1 MIDTSEKD
9 FEESIENSL
18 LEGEYLKRKSENYDR
33 ELCLDTEMLF
43 DFLRITQPETWDEF
57 KKRRG
62 PRYREL
68 FLERLQKQI
77 ESRGALDLLRKGIKD
92 SGCHFKLAYFKPES
106 ELNEEHRRLYNG
118 NIFSVVR
125 QLYFSKKDPLLS
137 LDLTLFLNGFP
148 IITAELK
155 NPLKGQN
162 VQDAVKQYRD
172 TRNQNESLFKLG
184 RCFAHFAVDPDLVFM
199 TTELKGSSTNF
210 LPFNKGRDGGAGN
223 PDNPHGYSTSYLWKH
238 IWQKD
243 QTLEI
248 IQNFLQFVK
257 EEKEG
262 KVIRKFI
269 FPRYHQ
275 LHSVK
280 KLVTHAKIHSTNQ
293 RYLIQHSAGSG
304 KSKTIAWL
312 CLQLC
317 GLHDSENR
325 RVFDSIIVV
334 TDRRVLDRQLQDTIT
349 QFDHVKGTVV
359 TIKKDKAKSLTA
371 ALQEGKDIIICTLQ
385 TFPFAVDALSEMPG
399 KHFAVVIDEAH
410 SSQGGEGADSV
421 NKILGNTDLENEE
434 EEEEPEDDEDLVNNR
449 VEAEMNRK
457 SMPKN
462 VSFFAFT
469 ATPKTKTLHLFGTP
483 LPDGSYEPFSL
494 YTMKQAIEEKFILDV
509 LENYTT
515 LKAYFNLLKTVEDDP
530 TYSKSKGMR
539 LLKAYVDNHDH
550 SIRTK
555 TAIMVDHFYEHV
567 MHRIGGQAKSMVVTK
582 SRASAV
588 RYKLAFDRY
597 IKAKGYSFKT
607 LVAFS
612 GVVCDKETGDEF
624 TEPSM
629 NGFPESQTAEVFK
642 REDYR
647 ILIVA
652 NKFQTGFDQ
661 PLLHT
666 MYVDKRLGGVNA
678 VQTLS
683 RLDRTYPDKE
693 DTMVLDFENEADL
706 IQRSFQPYYEKT
718 LLTEATNPNELYDF
732 EYGLKEYH
740 IFEEEDVETFA
751 KEYFSPKGKQ
761 EKLHSILSPIV
772 GRYLEKPKEEQ
783 HDFRTLAKRYIRLYS
798 YLSHVIPFRD
808 VDLEKLYQFLRH
820 LHRKLPVSRD
830 RLPVEI
836 IENINMDSYRIQQT
850 SSGKIVL
857 EDEEGRLRPTREPEN
872 LRRPEEELTPLSI
885 IIQEINDRYGADFT
899 DADKIKHFSEDM
911 ERRLVENEKLSRAAD
926 PEVNTKDN
934 FKLIFNDYFDD
945 VLNDMIDSNLDLYTK
960 INDDKDFGN
969 IFKKA
974 LFDSVYRYLTVGKKK
989 DKP

>member
-1 MIDTSEKD
+1 
-9 FEESIENSL
+9 
-18 LEGEYLKRKSENYDR
+18 
-33 ELCLDTEMLF
+33 MLF
-43 DFLRITQPETWDEF
+43 DFLRITQPEMWEEF

-62 PRYREL
+62 PRHREL

-77 ESRGALDLLRKGIKD
+77 ERRGALDLLRKGVKD
-92 SGCHFKLAYFKPES
+92 SGCQFKLAYFMPES

-118 NIFSVVR
+118 NVFSVIR
-125 QLYFSKKDPLLS
+125 QLHFSKKDPLLS

-155 NPLKGQN
+155 NSLKEQD

-172 TRNQNESLFKLG
+172 TRNQNEPLFKLG

-199 TTELKGSSTNF
+199 TTELKGSSTDF

-223 PDNPHGYSTSYLWKH
+223 PDNPQGYRTFYLWERV
-238 IWQKD
+238 WQKD
-243 QTLEI
+243 QMLEI
-248 IQNFLQFVK
+248 IQNFLQLVK

-262 KVIRKFI
+262 KDGKEGKTVRKFI

-275 LHSVK
+275 LYSVK
-280 KLVTHAKIHSTNQ
+280 KLVTHAKIHGTNQ
-293 RYLIQHSAGSG
+293 KYLIQHSAGSG
-304 KSKTIAWL
+304 KSNTIAWL
-312 CLQLC
+312 CMQLC
-317 GLHDSENR
+317 GLHDAENR
-325 RVFDSIIVV
+325 RVFDSIIIV

-349 QFDHVKGTVV
+349 QFDHVKGTIA
-359 TIKKDKAKSLTA
+359 TIRKDKAKSLTA
-371 ALQEGKDIIICTLQ
+371 ALQDGKDIIVCTLQ

-410 SSQGGEGADSV
+410 SSQGGDGADSV
-421 NKILGNTDLENEE
+421 NKILGDTDLENEE
-434 EEEEPEDDEDLVNNR
+434 EEEEPEDDEDLVNRR
-449 VEAEMNRK
+449 VEAEMKRK

-469 ATPKTKTLHLFGTP
+469 ATPKTKTLELFGTQQ
-483 LPDGSYEPFSL
+483 PDGSYEPFSL

-509 LENYTT
+509 LENYTS
-515 LKAYFNLLKTVEDDP
+515 LKVYFNLLKTIEDDP
-530 TYSKSKGMR
+530 RYSKKKGMQ

-555 TAIMVDHFYEHV
+555 TVIMVEHFREKV
-567 MHRIGGQAKSMVVTK
+567 MPRIDKQAKAMLVTK

-597 IKAKGYSFKT
+597 INTQEYPLKA

-612 GVVCDKETGDEF
+612 GTVNDKETGREF
-624 TEPSM
+624 TEASM

-678 VQTLS
+678 VHTLS
-683 RLDRTYPDKE
+683 RLNRKHPEKE

-706 IQRSFQPYYEKT
+706 IQQSFQPYYEKT
-718 LLTEATNPNELYDF
+718 LLTEATDPNKLYDF
-732 EYGLKEYH
+732 EYELKEYH
-740 IFEEEDVETFA
+740 VFEEEDVETFA
-751 KEYFSPKGKQ
+751 REYFSPKGKQ
-761 EKLHSILSPIV
+761 EKLHSILSPV
-772 GRYLEKPKEEQ
+772 VNRYLEKPKEEQ
-783 HDFRTLAKRYIRLYS
+783 HDFRTLVKRYVRLYS
-798 YLSHVIPFRD
+798 YLSHVIPFKD
-808 VDLEKLYQFLRH
+808 VDLEKLYQFSRH

-836 IENINMDSYRIQQT
+836 TENINMDSYRIQQT
-850 SSGKIVL
+850 SSGKIALV
-857 EDEEGRLRPTREPEN
+857 DEAGRLGPNREPN
-872 LRRPEEELTPLSI
+872 TFRGSEEELAALSI
-885 IIQEINDRYGADFT
+885 IIQEINERFGADFT
-899 DADKIKHFSEDM
+899 EEDKVKHFSEDM
-911 ERRLVENEKLSRAAD
+911 ERRLVENEKLARAAD
-926 PEVNTKDN
+926 PEVNTRDN
-934 FKLIFNDYFDD
+934 FKLVFNDYFDD

-960 INDDKDFGN
+960 INDDRDFGN

-974 LFDSVYRYLTVGKKK
+974 LFDSVYRHLTGKKK
-989 DKP
+989 K

>member
-1 MIDTSEKD
+1 
-9 FEESIENSL
+9 
-18 LEGEYLKRKSENYDR
+18 
-33 ELCLDTEMLF
+33 MLF
-43 DFLRITQPETWDEF
+43 DFLRTTQPETWDEF

-62 PRYREL
+62 PRHREL

-77 ESRGALDLLRKGIKD
+77 EKRGVLDLLRKGIKD

-106 ELNEEHRRLYNG
+106 DLNEEHRRLYTG

-125 QLYFSKKDPLLS
+125 QLHYSKKEPLLS
-137 LDLTLFLNGFP
+137 LDLALFLNGFP
-148 IITAELK
+148 VVTAELK
-155 NPLKGQN
+155 NPLKKQD
-162 VQDAVKQYRD
+162 VQDAIKQYRD
-172 TRNQNESLFKLG
+172 TRNQNEPLFKLG

-199 TTELKGSSTNF
+199 TTELKGSSTDF
-210 LPFNKGRDGGAGN
+210 LPFNRGRNGGAGN
-223 PDNPHGYSTSYLWKH
+223 PDNPNGYRTFYLWKR

-243 QTLEI
+243 QMLEI

-257 EEKEG
+257 EENEG
-262 KVIRKFI
+262 KAGKNEKDGKIGTDGKGRKISRKFI

-275 LHSVK
+275 LYSVK
-280 KLVTHAKIHSTNQ
+280 KLVTHAKYHGTGHN
-293 RYLIQHSAGSG
+293 YLIQHSAGSG
-304 KSKTIAWL
+304 KSNTIAWL

-317 GLHDSENR
+317 GLHDTENK

-349 QFDHVKGTVV
+349 QFEHVKGTVA
-359 TIKKDKAKSLTA
+359 TIKKDKAKNLTA

-385 TFPFAVDALSEMPG
+385 TFPFAVNALSEMPG
-399 KHFAVVIDEAH
+399 KHFAVVVDEAH
-410 SSQGGEGADSV
+410 SSQSGEGADSV
-421 NKILGNTDLENEE
+421 KKILGSSDLESDEQ
-434 EEEEPEDDEDLVNNR
+434 EEEPEDDEDLVNQR
-449 VEAEMNRK
+449 VEAELKHKGRL
-457 SMPKN
+457 PN

-469 ATPKTKTLHLFGTP
+469 ATPKTKTLELFGTQQ
-483 LPDGSYEPFSL
+483 PDGSYEPFSL

-515 LKAYFNLLKTVEDDP
+515 LKVYFNLLKTIEDDP
-530 TYSKSKGMR
+530 RYSKKKGMH

-550 SIRTK
+550 SISKK
-555 TAIMVDHFYEHV
+555 TAIIIEHFREQV
-567 MHRIGGQAKSMVVTK
+567 MHRIDGQAKAMLVTK

-597 IKAKGYSFKT
+597 IKNQEYPFKT

-612 GVVCDKETGDEF
+612 GTVQDGETGREF
-624 TEPSM
+624 TEAGM
-629 NGFPESQTAEVFK
+629 NDFPESQTAEVFK

-661 PLLHT
+661 PLLYA

-683 RLDRTYPDKE
+683 RLNRKYPDKE

-706 IQRSFQPYYEKT
+706 IQRSFRPYYEKT
-718 LLTEATNPNELYDF
+718 LLTEATDPNKLYDF
-732 EYGLKEYH
+732 EYELKEYH
-740 IFEEEDVETFA
+740 IFEEEDVETFSR
-751 KEYFSPKGKQ
+751 EYFSPKGKQ
-761 EKLHSILSPIV
+761 EKLHSILSPV
-772 GRYLEKPKEEQ
+772 VDRYLAKPKEEQ
-783 HDFRTLAKRYIRLYS
+783 HDFRTLTKRYVRLYS
-798 YLSHVIPFRD
+798 YLSHVIPFKD

-872 LRRPEEELTPLSI
+872 LRKPEEELTLLSI
-885 IIQEINDRYGADFT
+885 IIHEINDRYGADFT

-926 PEVNTKDN
+926 PEVNTKNN

-989 DKP
+989 

>member
-1 MIDTSEKD
+1 
-9 FEESIENSL
+9 
-18 LEGEYLKRKSENYDR
+18 
-33 ELCLDTEMLF
+33 MLF
-43 DFLRITQPETWDEF
+43 DFLRITQPETWEEF

-62 PRYREL
+62 PRHREL

-77 ESRGALDLLRKGIKD
+77 EKRGVLDLLRKGIKD
-92 SGCHFKLAYFKPES
+92 SGCKFKLAYFKPES
-106 ELNEEHRRLYNG
+106 ELNEDHRRLYNG
-118 NIFSVVR
+118 NVFSVIR
-125 QLYFSKKDPLLS
+125 QLHYSKKDPLLS

-148 IITAELK
+148 IVTAELK

-172 TRNQNESLFKLG
+172 TRNQNEPLFKLG

-199 TTELKGSSTNF
+199 TTELKGSSTDF
-210 LPFNKGRDGGAGN
+210 LPFNRGRNGGSGN
-223 PDNPHGYSTSYLWKH
+223 PDNPQGYKTFYLWER

-243 QTLEI
+243 QMLEI

-257 EEKEG
+257 EEKEVNDG
-262 KVIRKFI
+262 KGGKESKIVRKFI

-275 LHSVK
+275 LYSVK
-280 KLVTHAKIHSTNQ
+280 TLVTHAKYHGTGQN
-293 RYLIQHSAGSG
+293 YLIQHSAGSG
-304 KSKTIAWL
+304 KSNTIAWL

-317 GLHDSENR
+317 GLHDAENR

-349 QFDHVKGTVV
+349 QFDHVKGTVA

-399 KHFAVVIDEAH
+399 KHFAVVVDEAH
-410 SSQGGEGADSV
+410 SSQSGEGADSV
-421 NKILGNTDLENEE
+421 KKILGSSDLENEE
-434 EEEEPEDDEDLVNNR
+434 QEEEPEDEEDLINRR
-449 VEAEMNRK
+449 VEAELKHKGRL
-457 SMPKN
+457 PN

-469 ATPKTKTLHLFGTP
+469 ATPKTKTLELFGTQQ
-483 LPDGSYEPFSL
+483 PDGSYEPFSL

-515 LKAYFNLLKTVEDDP
+515 MKVYFNLLKTIEDDP
-530 TYSKSKGMR
+530 RYSKKKGMQ

-555 TAIMVDHFYEHV
+555 TAIMVEHFREQV
-567 MHRIGGQAKSMVVTK
+567 MDRINGQAKTMLVTR

-588 RYKLAFDRY
+588 KYKLAFDRY
-597 IKAKGYSFKT
+597 IKTQEYPFKA

-612 GVVCDKETGDEF
+612 GIVHDQETGKEF
-624 TEPSM
+624 TEAGM

-642 REDYR
+642 REEYR

-683 RLDRTYPDKE
+683 RLNRKYPNKE

-718 LLTEATNPNELYDF
+718 LLTEATDPNKLYDF
-732 EYGLKEYH
+732 EYELKEYH

-772 GRYLEKPKEEQ
+772 DRYLKKPKEEQ
-783 HDFRTLAKRYIRLYS
+783 HDFRTLVKRYVRLYS
-798 YLSHVIPFRD
+798 YLSHVILFKD

-850 SSGKIVL
+850 SSGKIGL
-857 EDEEGRLRPTREPEN
+857 ADEEGRLGPSREPEIF
-872 LRRPEEELTPLSI
+872 RGPEEELTPLSM
-885 IIQEINDRYGADFT
+885 IIQEINERFGADFT
-899 DADKIKHFSEDM
+899 DADKLKHFTEDM
-911 ERRLVENEKLSRAAD
+911 QRRLVENEKLARAAD
-926 PEVNTKDN
+926 PEVNTEDN
-934 FKLIFNDYFDD
+934 FKLVFNDYFDD

-960 INDDKDFGN
+960 INDDRDFGN
-969 IFKKA
+969 IFKRA
-974 LFDSVYRYLTVGKKK
+974 LFDSVYRHLTRGKKK
-989 DKP
+989 NSLD